1 LFVCLSGGGQLEL
14 YKEVLTLREVVIVE
28 AVRTPVGK
36 RNGVFREKHPVHLA
50 AIVLDEVVKR
60 AGIEKHFVEDIV
72 MGCVTPIEEQGYNI
86 GRLSALE
93 AGFPIEVP
101 AVQINRMCGSGQQA
115 IHFASQEIKAGD
127 MDITIAAGVESM
139 TKVPI
144 LSDGNERTIP
154 SSLHEKYTFVHQ
166 GISAELLVEKYGLTR
181 QQLDEYAY
189 ESHRR
194 AVQAQEAGK
203 FTKEIV
209 PVEGMDKDGN
219 PMMVTEDEGPRRD
232 TSLEAL
238 AALKPVFKSNGVIT
252 AGNASQMSDGAA
264 AVLLME
270 RQKASELGLK
280 PKAKIVSQ
288 VVVGSDPTY
297 MLDGV
302 IPATKKALQKAKL
315 TIDDMDVVEINEA
328 FASVVLAWQ
337 KEIGADLAR
346 VNVNGGA
353 IALGHPLGATG
364 AKLMTS
370 LVHELERREGKY
382 GLLTICIG
390 HGMATATVVERL

>member
-1 LFVCLSGGGQLEL
+1 M
-14 YKEVLTLREVVIVE
+14 REVVIVE

-36 RNGVFREKHPVHLA
+36 RNGVFRDKHPVHLA

-60 AGIEKHFVEDIV
+60 AGVGKKAIEDIV
-72 MGCVTPIEEQGYNI
+72 MGCVTPIGEQGYNI
-86 GRLSALE
+86 GRLAALE
-93 AGFPIEVP
+93 AGFPVEVP

-115 IHFASQEIKAGD
+115 IHFAAQEIKSGD
-127 MDITIAAGVESM
+127 MEMTIAAGVESM

-154 SSLHEKYTFVHQ
+154 SSLHEKYEFVHQ
-166 GISAELLVEKYGLTR
+166 GISAELIAEKYGLTR
-181 QQLDEYAY
+181 EQLDEYAY
-189 ESHRR
+189 ESHQR
-194 AVQAQEAGK
+194 ALRAQAEGR
-203 FTKEIV
+203 FTEEMV
-209 PVEGMDKDGN
+209 PVNGLDKDGN
-219 PMMVTEDEGPRRD
+219 DIIVTADEGPRRD

-238 AALKPVFKSNGVIT
+238 AALKPVFKQNGKIT

-270 RQKASELGLK
+270 RETALRLGLK
-280 PKAKIVSQ
+280 PKAKIVAQ
-288 VVVGSDPTY
+288 TVVGSDPTY

-302 IPATKKALQKAKL
+302 IPATKKVLQKANL
-315 TIDDMDVVEINEA
+315 TIDDIDLVEINEA

-337 KEIGADLAR
+337 KEIGAPLSK

-370 LVHELERREGKY
+370 LVHELERRKGRY

-390 HGMATATVVERL
+390 HGMATATIVERWEG

>member
-1 LFVCLSGGGQLEL
+1 M
-14 YKEVLTLREVVIVE
+14 KEGEDMREVVIVE

-36 RNGVFREKHPVHLA
+36 RNGVFRDKHPVHLA
-50 AIVLDEVVKR
+50 AIVLEEVVKR
-60 AGIEKHFVEDIV
+60 AGVEKRLIEDIV
-72 MGCVTPIEEQGYNI
+72 MGCVTPIGEQGYNI
-86 GRLSALE
+86 GRLAALE
-93 AGFPIEVP
+93 AGFPIDVP

-115 IHFASQEIKAGD
+115 LHFAAQEIKSGD

-154 SSLHEKYTFVHQ
+154 PSLHEKYEFVHQ
-166 GISAELLVEKYGLTR
+166 GISAELIAEKYGLTR
-181 QQLDEYAY
+181 EQLDAYAY
-189 ESHRR
+189 ESHQR
-194 AVQAQEAGK
+194 ALRAQAEGR
-203 FTKEIV
+203 FTEEMV
-209 PVEGMDKDGN
+209 PVNGLDQDGN
-219 PMMVTEDEGPRRD
+219 DIIVTADEGPRQD

-238 AALKPVFKSNGVIT
+238 AALKPVFKQNGKIT

-264 AVLLME
+264 AALLME
-270 RQKASELGLK
+270 RETALRLGLK
-280 PKAKIVSQ
+280 PKAKIVAQ
-288 VVVGSDPTY
+288 TVVGSDPTY

-302 IPATKKALQKAKL
+302 IPATKKVLQKTNL
-315 TIDDMDVVEINEA
+315 TMDDIDLVEINEA

-337 KEIGADLAR
+337 KEIGAPLSK

-364 AKLMTS
+364 VKLMTS
-370 LVHELERREGKY
+370 LVHELERRKGRY

-390 HGMATATVVERL
+390 HGMATATIVERWEE

>member
-1 LFVCLSGGGQLEL
+1 M
-14 YKEVLTLREVVIVE
+14 REVVIVE

-36 RNGVFREKHPVHLA
+36 RNGVFRDKHPVHLA
-50 AIVLDEVVKR
+50 AIVLEEVVKR
-60 AGIEKHFVEDIV
+60 AGVEKQLIEDIV
-72 MGCVTPIEEQGYNI
+72 MGCVTPIGEQGYNI
-86 GRLSALE
+86 GRLAALE
-93 AGFPIEVP
+93 AGFPIDVP

-115 IHFASQEIKAGD
+115 LHFAAQEIKSGD

-154 SSLHEKYTFVHQ
+154 PSLHEKYEFVHQ
-166 GISAELLVEKYGLTR
+166 GISAELIAEKYGLTR
-181 QQLDEYAY
+181 EQLDEYAY
-189 ESHRR
+189 ESHQR
-194 AVQAQEAGK
+194 ALRAQAEGR
-203 FTKEIV
+203 FSREIV
-209 PVEGMDKDGN
+209 AVKGLDKDGN
-219 PMMVTEDEGPRRD
+219 DIIVTADEGPRQD

-238 AALKPVFKSNGVIT
+238 AALKPVFKQNGKIT

-264 AVLLME
+264 ALLLME
-270 RQKASELGLK
+270 REIALRLGLR
-280 PKAKIVSQ
+280 PKAKIVAQ
-288 VVVGSDPTY
+288 TVVGSDPTY

-302 IPATKKALQKAKL
+302 IPATKKVLQKANL
-315 TIDDMDVVEINEA
+315 TMDAIDLIEINEA

-337 KEIGADLAR
+337 KEIGVSLSK

-364 AKLMTS
+364 VKLMTS
-370 LVHELERREGKY
+370 LVHELERRKGRY

-390 HGMATATVVERL
+390 HGMATATIVERWGE

>member
-1 LFVCLSGGGQLEL
+1 M
-14 YKEVLTLREVVIVE
+14 REVVIVE

-36 RNGVFREKHPVHLA
+36 RNGVFRDVHPVHLA
-50 AIVLDEVVKR
+50 AAVLDEVVKR
-60 AGIEKHFVEDIV
+60 AGLSKELVEDIV
-72 MGCVTPIEEQGYNI
+72 MGCVTPIAEQGYNI
-86 GRLSALE
+86 GRLAALE
-93 AGFPIEVP
+93 AGFPVEVP

-115 IHFASQEIKAGD
+115 LHFAAQEIKSGD
-127 MDITIAAGVESM
+127 MDVTIAAGVESM

-154 SSLHEKYTFVHQ
+154 PSLHEKYEFVHQ
-166 GISAELLVEKYGLTR
+166 GISAELIAEKYHLTR
-181 QQLDEYAY
+181 EQLDEYAY

-194 AVQAQEAGK
+194 AITAQENGI
-203 FTKEIV
+203 FDQEIV
-209 PVEGMDKDGN
+209 PIQGLDKDGN
-219 PMMVTEDEGPRRD
+219 AITVTADEGPRKD

-238 AALKPVFKSNGVIT
+238 ASLKPVFKQDGKIT

-270 RQKASELGLK
+270 LQKALQLGLK
-280 PKAKIVSQ
+280 PKAKIIAQ

-302 IPATKKALQKAKL
+302 IPATKKVLQKAGL
-315 TIDDMDVVEINEA
+315 TINDIDLVEINEA
-328 FASVVLAWQ
+328 FAPVVLAWQ
-337 KEIGADLAR
+337 KEIGAPFSK

-364 AKLMTS
+364 VKLMTS
-370 LVHELERREGKY
+370 LVHELERRQGKY

-390 HGMATATVVERL
+390 HGMATATIIERWSE

>member
-1 LFVCLSGGGQLEL
+1 M
-14 YKEVLTLREVVIVE
+14 KEGKDMREVVIVE

-36 RNGVFREKHPVHLA
+36 RNGVFRDKHPVHLA
-50 AIVLDEVVKR
+50 AVALDEVVRR
-60 AGIEKHFVEDIV
+60 AGMEKQLIEDIV
-72 MGCVTPIEEQGYNI
+72 MGCVTPIGEQGYNI
-86 GRLSALE
+86 GRLAALE
-93 AGFPIEVP
+93 AGFPVEVT

-115 IHFASQEIKAGD
+115 IHFAAQEIKSGD
-127 MDITIAAGVESM
+127 MEITIAAGVESM

-154 SSLHEKYTFVHQ
+154 ASLHEKYEFVHQ
-166 GISAELLVEKYGLTR
+166 GISAELIAEKYGLTR
-181 QQLDEYAY
+181 EQLDEYAY
-189 ESHRR
+189 ESHQR
-194 AVQAQEAGK
+194 ALRAQAEGR
-203 FTKEIV
+203 FTEEMV
-209 PVEGMDKDGN
+209 PINGLDKDGN
-219 PMMVTEDEGPRRD
+219 DIIVTADEGPRQD

-238 AALKPVFKSNGVIT
+238 AALKPVFKQNGKIT

-270 RQKASELGLK
+270 RQTALRLGLK
-280 PKAKIVSQ
+280 PKAKIVAQ
-288 VVVGSDPTY
+288 TVVGSDPTY

-302 IPATKKALQKAKL
+302 IPATKKVLQKANL
-315 TIDDMDVVEINEA
+315 TIDDIDLVEINEA

-337 KEIGADLAR
+337 KEIGAPLSK

-364 AKLMTS
+364 VKLMTS
-370 LVHELERREGKY
+370 LVHELERRKGRY

-390 HGMATATVVERL
+390 HGMATATIVERWEG

>member
-1 LFVCLSGGGQLEL
+1 M
-14 YKEVLTLREVVIVE
+14 REVVIVE

-36 RNGVFREKHPVHLA
+36 RNGVFRDKHPVHLA
-50 AIVLDEVVKR
+50 AVVLDEVVRR
-60 AGIEKHFVEDIV
+60 AGIEKQLIEDIV
-72 MGCVTPIEEQGYNI
+72 MGCVTPIGEQGYNI
-86 GRLSALE
+86 GRLAALE
-93 AGFPIEVP
+93 AGFPAEVP

-115 IHFASQEIKAGD
+115 IHFAAQEIKSGD
-127 MDITIAAGVESM
+127 MEMTIAAGVESM

-154 SSLHEKYTFVHQ
+154 ASLHEKYEFVHQ
-166 GISAELLVEKYGLTR
+166 GISAELIAEKYGLTR
-181 QQLDEYAY
+181 EQLDEYAY
-189 ESHRR
+189 ESHQR
-194 AVQAQEAGK
+194 ALRAQAEGR
-203 FTKEIV
+203 FTEEMV
-209 PVEGMDKDGN
+209 PINGLDKDGN
-219 PMMVTEDEGPRRD
+219 DIIVTADEGPRQD

-238 AALKPVFKSNGVIT
+238 AALKPVFKQNGKIT

-270 RQKASELGLK
+270 RQTALHLGLK
-280 PKAKIVSQ
+280 PKAKIVAQ
-288 VVVGSDPTY
+288 TVVGSDPTY

-302 IPATKKALQKAKL
+302 IPATKKVLQKANL
-315 TIDDMDVVEINEA
+315 TIDDIDLVEINEA

-337 KEIGADLAR
+337 KEIGAPLSK

-364 AKLMTS
+364 VKLMTS
-370 LVHELERREGKY
+370 LVHELERRKGRY

-390 HGMATATVVERL
+390 HGMATATIVERWEG

>member
-1 LFVCLSGGGQLEL
+1 VN
-14 YKEVLTLREVVIVE
+14 REVVIVE

-36 RNGVFREKHPVHLA
+36 RNGVFRETHPVQLA

-60 AGIEKHFVEDIV
+60 AGIPKSVIDDIV
-72 MGCVTPIEEQGYNI
+72 MGCVTPIAEQGYNI
-86 GRLSALE
+86 GRLAALE
-93 AGFPIEVP
+93 AGFPVEVP

-115 IHFASQEIKAGD
+115 IHFASQEIKSGD

-154 SSLHEKYTFVHQ
+154 DSLKDKYQFVHQ
-166 GISAELLVEKYGLTR
+166 GISAELIAEKYGITR
-181 QQLDEYAY
+181 KQLDEYSY
-189 ESHRR
+189 ESHQR
-194 AVQAQEAGK
+194 ALKAQKEGY
-203 FTKEIV
+203 FNREIV
-209 PVEGMDKDGN
+209 PVKGIDQDGN
-219 PMMVTEDEGPRRD
+219 TIMVKMDEGPRPD

-238 AALKPVFKSNGVIT
+238 TVLKPVFKPDGVIT

-270 RQKASELGLK
+270 AKKAEELGVK
-280 PKAKIVSQ
+280 PRARIIHQ

-302 IPATKKALQKAKL
+302 IPATKKVLERAQL
-315 TIDDMDVVEINEA
+315 TIDDIDLIEINEA
-328 FASVVLAWQ
+328 FAPVVLAWQ
-337 KEIGADLAR
+337 KEIGADLR
-346 VNVNGGA
+346 KVNVNGGA

-364 AKLMTS
+364 VKLMTS
-370 LVHELERREGKY
+370 LLHELERRNGKY

-390 HGMATATVVERL
+390 HGMATASIIERI

>member
-1 LFVCLSGGGQLEL
+1 VCLSGGGQLEL
-14 YKEVLTLREVVIVE
+14 YKEVLTLREVVVVE

-50 AIVLDEVVKR
+50 AVVLDEVVKR
-60 AGIEKHFVEDIV
+60 AGIEKHLVEDIV
-72 MGCVTPIEEQGYNI
+72 MGCVTPIAEQGYNI

-154 SSLHEKYTFVHQ
+154 SSLHEKYMFVHQ
-166 GISAELLVEKYGLTR
+166 GISAELLVEKYRLTR

-194 AVQAQEAGK
+194 AVWAQEAGK

-209 PVEGMDKDGN
+209 PVEGIDKDGN
-219 PMMVTEDEGPRRD
+219 RIIVTEDEGPRRD

-238 AALKPVFKSNGVIT
+238 AALKPVFKPNGVIT

-270 RQKASELGLK
+270 QQKAMELGLK

-315 TIDDMDVVEINEA
+315 TIDDIDVVEINEA

-337 KEIGADLAR
+337 KEIGADLAK

-390 HGMATATVVERL
+390 HGMATATIVERL

>member
-1 LFVCLSGGGQLEL
+1 M
-14 YKEVLTLREVVIVE
+14 KEGKDMREVVIVE

-36 RNGVFREKHPVHLA
+36 RNGVFRDKHPVHLA

-60 AGIEKHFVEDIV
+60 AGVGKKAIEDIV
-72 MGCVTPIEEQGYNI
+72 MGCVTPIGEQGYNI
-86 GRLSALE
+86 GRLAALE
-93 AGFPIEVP
+93 AGFPVEVP

-115 IHFASQEIKAGD
+115 IHFAAQEIKSGD
-127 MDITIAAGVESM
+127 MEMTIAAGVESM

-154 SSLHEKYTFVHQ
+154 SSLHEKYEFVHQ
-166 GISAELLVEKYGLTR
+166 GISAELIAEKYGLTR
-181 QQLDEYAY
+181 EQLDEYAY
-189 ESHRR
+189 ESHQR
-194 AVQAQEAGK
+194 ALRAQAEGR
-203 FTKEIV
+203 FTEEMV
-209 PVEGMDKDGN
+209 PVNGLDKDGN
-219 PMMVTEDEGPRRD
+219 DIIVTADEGPRRD

-238 AALKPVFKSNGVIT
+238 AALKPVFKQNGKIT

-270 RQKASELGLK
+270 RETALRLGLK
-280 PKAKIVSQ
+280 PKAKIVAQ
-288 VVVGSDPTY
+288 TVVGSDPTY

-302 IPATKKALQKAKL
+302 IPATKKVLQKANL
-315 TIDDMDVVEINEA
+315 TIDDIDLVEINEA

-337 KEIGADLAR
+337 KEIGAPLSK

-370 LVHELERREGKY
+370 LVHELERRKGRY

-390 HGMATATVVERL
+390 HGMATATIVERWEG

>member
-1 LFVCLSGGGQLEL
+1 M
-14 YKEVLTLREVVIVE
+14 REVVIVE

-36 RNGVFREKHPVHLA
+36 RNGVFRDVHPVHLA
-50 AIVLDEVVKR
+50 AAVLDEVVKR
-60 AGIEKHFVEDIV
+60 AGLSKELVEDIV
-72 MGCVTPIEEQGYNI
+72 MGCVTPIAEQGYNI
-86 GRLSALE
+86 GRLAALE
-93 AGFPIEVP
+93 AGFPVEVP

-115 IHFASQEIKAGD
+115 LHFAAQEIKSGD
-127 MDITIAAGVESM
+127 MDVTIAAGVESM

-154 SSLHEKYTFVHQ
+154 PSLHEKYEFVHQ
-166 GISAELLVEKYGLTR
+166 GISAELIAEKYHLTR
-181 QQLDEYAY
+181 EQLDEYAY

-194 AVQAQEAGK
+194 AITAQENGI
-203 FTKEIV
+203 FDREIV
-209 PVEGMDKDGN
+209 PVQGLDKDGN
-219 PMMVTEDEGPRRD
+219 AITVTADEGPRKD

-238 AALKPVFKSNGVIT
+238 ASLKPVFKQDGKIT

-270 RQKASELGLK
+270 LQKALQLGLK
-280 PKAKIVSQ
+280 PKAKIIAQ

-302 IPATKKALQKAKL
+302 IPATKKVLQKAGL
-315 TIDDMDVVEINEA
+315 TINDIDLVEINEA
-328 FASVVLAWQ
+328 FAPVVLAWQ
-337 KEIGADLAR
+337 KEIGAPFSK

-364 AKLMTS
+364 VKLMAS
-370 LVHELERREGKY
+370 LVHELERRQGKY

-390 HGMATATVVERL
+390 HGMATATIIERWSE